1 MVFKKLVNIKGVKM
15 QNRLESLIG
24 NLSMLEKLYDVIR
37 IVEPLKKKNIYYE
50 NNEIEILDSNC
61 YYFWK
66 FRKHCP
72 NCVSMRAYNE
82 NDTFVKFE
90 YNKEKI
96 YMVMASPIFIN
107 DDRYVIEMLKD
118 VTNTG
123 IIENFHNKTTIEI
136 QSFLNEM
143 NDKIIKDELTGV
155 YNRRFINERLPIDIF
170 KSITLKSPL
179 SLVMLDI
186 DYFKS
191 INDNYGHFI
200 GDSILSNLALL
211 INNSIRKDSDWVAR
225 YGGEEFI
232 IALDNTDNDTAYKIS
247 EEIRKKVE
255 EKIFEY
261 EGNRIKITLSL
272 GIYTLDKDT
281 LDKNILDKNSVD
293 VMINYADEKLYEAK
307 KTGRNKTIK

>member
-1 MVFKKLVNIKGVKM
+1 M
-15 QNRLESLIG
+15 QNGLESLID

-50 NNEIEILDSNC
+50 NDEDEILDSNC
-61 YYFWK
+61 YDFWK
-66 FRKHCP
+66 CKKYCP

-90 YNKEKI
+90 YNKEKV
-96 YMVMASPIFIN
+96 YMMMASPIFIN
-107 DDRYVIEMLKD
+107 DDKYVVEMLKD

-123 IIENFHNKTTIEI
+123 VIEDFYNKTTTEI

-170 KSITLKSPL
+170 KSISLKSPL

-186 DYFKS
+186 DFFKS

-211 INNSIRKDSDWVAR
+211 INNSIRKDSDWMAR

-232 IALDNTDNDTAYKIS
+232 IVLDNTDNDTAYKIS

-255 EKIFEY
+255 QKVFEY

-281 LDKNILDKNSVD
+281 PDKNSVD
-293 VMINYADEKLYEAK
+293 LMINYADEKLYEAK
-307 KTGRNKTIK
+307 RTGRNKTIK

>member
-1 MVFKKLVNIKGVKM
+1 M
-15 QNRLESLIG
+15 QSGLESLIN
-24 NLSMLEKLYDVIR
+24 NLSMLEKLYDIVR
-37 IVEPLKKKNIYYE
+37 IVEPLKKRNIYYE
-50 NNEIEILDSNC
+50 NDEIKILDSNC
-61 YYFWK
+61 YGFWK
-66 FRKHCP
+66 LKKHCP

-82 NDTFVKFE
+82 KDTFVKFE

-96 YMVMASPIFIN
+96 YMIMASPIFIN
-107 DDRYVIEMLKD
+107 DDKYVIEMLKD

-123 IIENFHNKTTIEI
+123 IIEDFHNKTTIEI

-170 KSITLKSPL
+170 KSISLKSPL

-186 DYFKS
+186 DFFKS

-211 INNSIRKDSDWVAR
+211 IDNSIRKDSDWVAR

-232 IALDNTDNDTAYKIS
+232 IALDNTDNDAAYKIS

-255 EKIFEY
+255 EKVFEY

-272 GIYTLDKDT
+272 GIYTLDKDAS
-281 LDKNILDKNSVD
+281 DKNIIDKNGVD
-293 VMINYADEKLYEAK
+293 VMINYADEKLYQAK
-307 KTGRNKTIK
+307 RAGRNKTIK

>member
-1 MVFKKLVNIKGVKM
+1 MVFKKLVYIKGVKM
-15 QNRLESLIG
+15 QNGLESLID

-50 NNEIEILDSNC
+50 NDEVKILDSNC
-61 YYFWK
+61 YDFWK
-66 FRKHCP
+66 GEKYCP

-107 DDRYVIEMLKD
+107 DDKYVIEMLKD

-123 IIENFHNKTTIEI
+123 VIENFYNKTTTEI

-170 KSITLKSPL
+170 KSISLKSPL
-179 SLVMLDI
+179 SVVMLDI
-186 DYFKS
+186 DFFKS

-255 EKIFEY
+255 EKVFEY

-281 LDKNILDKNSVD
+281 PDKNSVD
-293 VMINYADEKLYEAK
+293 FMINYADEKLYEAK
-307 KTGRNKTIK
+307 RTGRNKTIK